1 MRSNSIFRLKLSV
14 WSRAASG
21 ETVDVELLVAQG
33 HAVSIPI
40 AIPISISIAI
50 TLTAQVYR
58 SFLNRHYTAS
68 PASAAPACIVSAT
81 RV

>member
-21 ETVDVELLVAQG
+21 ETELLVAQG

-40 AIPISISIAI
+40 AIPIAI